1 MPRVDIVNFPKLI
14 IQIPQDEFPDKI
26 KIVMTGRVTPKQ
38 ADARTADLLA
48 KAKKLASLPALPEM
62 STTTWTET
70 SFKKVIG
77 VQKTAELKAP
87 YDEIESVKAYA
98 HRKDTTNEDP
108 INVRM
113 FTSRQNQAAS
123 SSKESTV
130 NLENVW
136 ATYITLNKQE
146 INSTYIVQYIQDT
159 IPVGQAASIITQFST
174 FFGDIISKLMVPSL
188 PTPKAIASKLLGP
201 AAAVVQSA
209 LATAAEQYAKI
220 KPTVDQLVSAA
231 QAIVSMVQNPEEI
244 VNYLPTLMTFLL
256 QFIPQEKLSEVIYE
270 YQGSGS

>member
-1 MPRVDIVNFPKLI
+1 MARIDIVSFPKLI
-14 IQIPQDEFPDKI
+14 IQIPTDEFPDKI
-26 KIVMTGRVTPKQ
+26 KIVMTGRVVPKEGN
-38 ADARTADLLA
+38 AKTADLVA
-48 KAKKLASLPALPEM
+48 KAKKLANLPALPTM
-62 STTTWTET
+62 SATTWTET
-70 SFKKVIG
+70 SFKKEING
-77 VQKTAELKAP
+77 QKTAELKAP
-87 YDEIESVKAYA
+87 YDEVESVVAYA
-98 HRKDTTNEDP
+98 HRKDTKNEDP

-113 FTSRQNQAAS
+113 FTSRQNQAPS

-136 ATYITLNKQE
+136 ATYITLSKQK
-146 INSTYIVQYIQDT
+146 IDSNYIVQYVSDT
-159 IPVGQAASIITQFST
+159 ISLDQVASVITPFTT

-231 QAIVSMVQNPEEI
+231 QAVVSMVQNPEEI
-244 VNYLPTLMTFLL
+244 VTYLPLLMTFLL
-256 QFIPQEKLSEVIYE
+256 QFIPQETLAEVVYE
-270 YQGSGS
+270 YHGDGS